1 MQKERPVARNGFA
14 LALLTALALG
24 GCSTI
29 KGALGKGDKEEK
41 AAQAKLVALRAR
53 TDSLRKARYLADS
66 LEQVRFTACA
76 DSIRT
81 EMTKPI
87 VMKPAK
93 KKSKKKAAP
102 PAPSDELIASQ
113 VHTVCGEG
121 TLLPQTTVAT
131 TTPAKAPADS
141 SKHQGKSEVP
151 AGAAAALNGS
161 AAAAAPMASTPRA
174 SANQGETAPQAPATP
189 APALAATAM
198 PAAQPDTSP
207 GQDPAVADSVQKAKE
222 MEMTRE
228 TFAYSGA
235 ARDPFSSLLNMAKN
249 GPELADLQLV
259 GIYQNLRTPNGSVAV
274 FREKDGGK
282 RHKLRAGDQ
291 LGRSRLV
298 QIREREVVFVIED
311 FGFERQETLSLR
323 KQEDVTP

>member
-1 MQKERPVARNGFA
+1 MARNAFA

-29 KGALGKGDKEEK
+29 KGALGKGDKDDK

-53 TDSLRKARYLADS
+53 TDSLRKARRVVDS
-66 LEQVRFTACA
+66 LAQIQFTACA
-76 DSIRT
+76 DSVRLV
-81 EMTKPI
+81 MTKPP
-87 VMKPAK
+87 VVAKPGK
-93 KKSKKKAAP
+93 KKKKKQ
-102 PAPSDELIASQ
+102 PAFVQPSEELISSQ
-113 VHTVCGEG
+113 AQTACGQG
-121 TLLPQTTVAT
+121 STPPQPSLAANAAAT
-131 TTPAKAPADS
+131 
-141 SKHQGKSEVP
+141 
-151 AGAAAALNGS
+151 GAAAADSMKQPAKPTTKVEPS
-161 AAAAAPMASTPRA
+161 AKTEVPVTAVPTAAPAAPAAAPAASMAT
-174 SANQGETAPQAPATP
+174 T
-189 APALAATAM
+189 
-198 PAAQPDTSP
+198 PAAQADSSTAQA
-207 GQDPAVADSVQKAKE
+207 QDPAYADSVQKAKE

-235 ARDPFSSLLNMAKN
+235 ARDPFSSLLNMAKD

-259 GIYQNLRTPNGSVAV
+259 GIYQNLQTPSASVAV

-298 QIREREVVFVIED
+298 QIRDRDVVFTIED

-323 KQEDVTP
+323 KQEDLTP

>member
-1 MQKERPVARNGFA
+1 MP
-14 LALLTALALG
+14 T
-24 GCSTI
+24 
-29 KGALGKGDKEEK
+29 
-41 AAQAKLVALRAR
+41 AQA
-53 TDSLRKARYLADS
+53 
-66 LEQVRFTACA
+66 
-76 DSIRT
+76 
-81 EMTKPI
+81 
-87 VMKPAK
+87 
-93 KKSKKKAAP
+93 
-102 PAPSDELIASQ
+102 
-113 VHTVCGEG
+113 
-121 TLLPQTTVAT
+121 
-131 TTPAKAPADS
+131 
-141 SKHQGKSEVP
+141 
-151 AGAAAALNGS
+151 
-161 AAAAAPMASTPRA
+161 
-174 SANQGETAPQAPATP
+174 
-189 APALAATAM
+189 
-198 PAAQPDTSP
+198 DTSA